1 MQKIFLL
8 LQVNI
13 FLLNFLRKYL
23 PDMGLTE
30 TLFIGQVVVQYT
42 LKKVEFYINK
52 YLLSI
57 IYIINTVHL

>member
-1 MQKIFLL
+1 
-8 LQVNI
+8 
-13 FLLNFLRKYL
+13 
-23 PDMGLTE
+23 MGLTE